1 MVPKKQKPTK
11 KFEVNSADTHPSLP
25 KAPKKKKGKKMYF
38 DMDVQDAIVRYND
51 LDPDENQTERNK
63 IYAEEIH
70 YAFDKLCEN
79 IINTFKFEYFDD
91 VYIDVKQEVLSFLVM
106 NMHKYDH
113 TKGSKAFS
121 YFSVVCK
128 NYLILHNNANY
139 KKYKTHTGVEILNT
153 KSVST
158 NRQNY
163 FTEFTEE
170 IIDYFET
177 NIDNLFRN
185 KRDIVVAYAILEL
198 MKRREDI
205 ENFNKKALYVLI
217 REMTNIET
225 SYITKVV
232 NVFKKEYKYLIN
244 EFETKGIIA
253 KHKKSK
259 FFK

>member
-38 DMDVQDAIVRYND
+38 DMDVQDGIVRYNA
-51 LDPDENQTERNK
+51 LDPDKDQAERNK
-63 IYAEEIH
+63 IYTEEIH

-139 KKYKTHTGVEILNT
+139 KRYCSHTSVDVLNS
-153 KSVST
+153 KPVSN
-158 NRQNY
+158 NRQEY
-163 FTEFTEE
+163 FAEFTDG
-170 IIDYFET
+170 IIDYFEN
-177 NIDNLFRN
+177 NINTLFKT
-185 KRDIVVAYAILEL
+185 KRDIDVAYAIVEL
-198 MKRREDI
+198 LKRRHEI

-232 NVFKKEYKYLIN
+232 NVLRKEYKFIIC
-244 EFETKGIIA
+244 EFDEKGIIEG
-253 KHKKSK
+253 KRKNK
-259 FFK
+259 FF